1 MYAEMVRKMCS
12 PCGVSRLRRTELWRE
27 LSQAASNRKPVL
39 EGGGGVGRGMSIKQ
53 EHTQCYSNT
62 LCRPALSSPVC
73 IIHLEVLGFEE
84 VEGQHVGLVV

>member
-1 MYAEMVRKMCS
+1 MFPLRGESVEED
-12 PCGVSRLRRTELWRE
+12 GVVERAVPGCLKQEAR
-27 LSQAASNRKPVL
+27 P
-39 EGGGGVGRGMSIKQ
+39 GGRGWGGAGRGMSIKQ

-73 IIHLEVLGFEE
+73 IIHLKVLGFEE